1 MKKQKAPTTIYLKE
15 LEREELEQIAE
26 EKNKRRIEQGK
37 KELPISTHIHQILQ
51 IGIDIEMRQIRT

>member
-26 EKNKRRIEQGK
+26 EKNRRRIEQGK
-37 KELPISTHIHQILQ
+37 KELTISTHIHQILQ
-51 IGIDIEMRQIRT
+51 IGIDIEKRQLRD